1 MHLKSKTMQKN
12 CCCCT
17 LADMLFEKMEKIF
30 GKMENGNDIYLATM
44 LTKVSL
50 LSDNDGIEEDRGA
63 QEV

>member
-1 MHLKSKTMQKN
+1 
-12 CCCCT
+12 
-17 LADMLFEKMEKIF
+17 MLFEKMEKIF